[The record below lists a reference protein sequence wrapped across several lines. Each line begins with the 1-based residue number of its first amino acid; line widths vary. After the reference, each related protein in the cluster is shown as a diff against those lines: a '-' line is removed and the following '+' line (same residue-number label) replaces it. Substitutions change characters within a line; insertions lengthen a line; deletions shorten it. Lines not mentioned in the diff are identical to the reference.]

1 MALTAIP
8 FGSPAAEAMNSCRL
22 LFAVVGVSVAIPAL
36 AQQEPPAA
44 DIAAQVRLQGYPCD
58 GAVSAR
64 KDVKYSWPDEPLWIL
79 NCTNATYRV
88 RLVPDM
94 AARIERLQ

>member
-1 MALTAIP
+1 MITDARRILV
-8 FGSPAAEAMNSCRL
+8 
-22 LFAVVGVSVAIPAL
+22 VVGVVVAIPAFSE
-36 AQQEPPAA
+36 QEPPAD

-64 KDVKYSWPDEPLWIL
+64 KDARWSWPDEPLWIL

>member
-1 MALTAIP
+1 MDGAL
-8 FGSPAAEAMNSCRL
+8 GMRLVEAMNSSNL
-22 LFAVVGVSVAIPAL
+22 LPIVVAVVLAIPAL
-36 AQQEPPAA
+36 AQQEPLAE

-64 KDVKYSWPDEPLWIL
+64 KDTKYSWPDEPLWIL
-79 NCTNATYRV
+79 NCANATYRV

-94 AARIERLQ
+94 AARIEKLQ

>member
-1 MALTAIP
+1 MNCRSLLL
-8 FGSPAAEAMNSCRL
+8 AAAGL
-22 LFAVVGVSVAIPAL
+22 AVAIPVL

-64 KDVKYSWPDEPLWIL
+64 KDTKYSWPDEPLWIL
-79 NCTNATYRV
+79 NCANATYRV
-88 RLVPDM
+88 RLIPDM